1 MFYTFAKQRCYP
13 KQARILEN
21 ITMAQMN
28 DKALEKLTVD
38 YGERPS
44 MEPLEGVT
52 GEHRRAGSHL
62 AAIHR
67 MCLAPNFSATNF
79 GFL

>member
-1 MFYTFAKQRCYP
+1 MFYTFAKQRSYP

-28 DKALEKLTVD
+28 DKALEELTVD

-44 MEPLEGVT
+44 MEASRGR
-52 GEHRRAGSHL
+52 HR
-62 AAIHR
+62 
-67 MCLAPNFSATNF
+67 
-79 GFL
+79 